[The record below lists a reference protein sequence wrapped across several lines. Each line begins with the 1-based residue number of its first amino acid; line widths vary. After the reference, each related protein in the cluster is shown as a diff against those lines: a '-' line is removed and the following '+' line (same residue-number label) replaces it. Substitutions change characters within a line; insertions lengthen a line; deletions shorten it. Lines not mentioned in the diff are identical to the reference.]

1 MCNCE
6 LDDCE
11 LGDFSDG
18 VIRDEFAYRFN
29 AELEHIIFCI
39 RMNRKE
45 EAYEL
50 MTRFL
55 EGVTGRML

>member
-6 LDDCE
+6 LGDCELE

-39 RMNRKE
+39 RMNRK
-45 EAYEL
+45 
-50 MTRFL
+50 
-55 EGVTGRML
+55 